1 MARRELP
8 PGTLVHGR
16 YRVERMLGSGG
27 FGITYLAADLREH
40 RAVAMK
46 EYMPLDAAYRVFGS
60 REVRPTTQGAKQYEK
75 FRQKFLDEAQIIYKF
90 RGHPNIVEVRHLFC
104 ENGTAY
110 YVMEYIEGM
119 DLDKFLASRGGRL
132 SWAALRPVVA
142 QVVSALRLI
151 HGENMVHCDIS
162 PDNIFLVRGQQVKLL
177 DFGAA
182 RTQLRGSSHASVIL
196 AKCGYTPPEQLR
208 GQNLGPWTDI
218 YALAVT
224 IYHCI
229 TGGLPPKAEDRLVQ
243 DKTRW
248 PSQMGLAVPS
258 PQWEQALKRAM
269 AVRAEERYQRITDFW
284 DALNAGTPPT
294 RSAADTPPPGRGLP
308 VLEGIRGRFAG
319 QRLVIRQETCLGTD
333 ARCPIGYPPGSPGI
347 SRMHLRLWQENGTLF
362 GMDLG
367 SAQGSRLDGRPMTP
381 GLAYAIPPG
390 TLISL
395 GDTQLFRTA
404 ESG

>member
-224 IYHCI
+224 IYHCV
-229 TGGLPPKAEDRLVQ
+229 TGSLPPRAEDRLLR
-243 DKTRW
+243 DGTRW
-248 PSQMGLAVPS
+248 PSQLGLAVPS
-258 PQWEQALKRAM
+258 PQWEQALKKAM
-269 AVRAEERYQRITDFW
+269 ALRPEDRFQRVTDFW
-284 DALNAGTPPT
+284 DALNARP
-294 RSAADTPPPGRGLP
+294 AAPARERWPALLGVRGL
-308 VLEGIRGRFAG
+308 FAG

-333 ARCPIGYPPGSPGI
+333 GRCHVVYPPGSPV
-347 SRMHLRLWQENGTLF
+347 SRRHLRLWQEGGALLA
-362 GMDLG
+362 MDLG

-381 GLAYAIPPG
+381 GLVYSVPPG
-390 TLISL
+390 AFISL
-395 GDTQLFRTA
+395 GDSQVFRAA